1 MDIHLNSIT
10 TLKIDNFI
18 TMTDSINTKGTILLI
33 DDLPE
38 NLHLLNNLLIQLGY
52 TVRSATSGKMAL
64 KMLSVKLPDV
74 ILLDIKMPDMDGFQ
88 VCTVIKADERLRDIP
103 IIFISALNNATDKVK
118 AFTCGGGDYITK
130 PFQIEEIVVRIENQL
145 LIQRQKI
152 ALQQE
157 VKKRQETEEV
167 LYQSRALLS
176 NVLNSTLDGI
186 AALQSVRASQTG
198 EIEDFRCLVVNPAIA
213 QAFNRSRE
221 ELIGKLMLK
230 RFLKRINPSLFERVV
245 AVVETGEPLA
255 EDIYYPLGESS
266 WYHFA
271 AVKLGDGVALAV
283 RDVTARKNMELEL
296 QIANREL
303 RLLAH
308 LDGLT
313 KIANRR
319 CFDDFLQ
326 HQWRR
331 LSRSQQQLSLLM
343 LDVDFFKPYNDLYG
357 HQRGDDCLVD
367 IARTIQKIISRPTD
381 LIARYGGEEF
391 AIVLPETHQD
401 GAIVIAQIIIKAIQ
415 NLKIPH
421 QTSAISHYVTV
432 SIGIASMIPVL
443 DFSPDLLIEQ
453 SDQALYCAK
462 QQGRNSYCVQ
472 SCIT

>member
-1 MDIHLNSIT
+1 
-10 TLKIDNFI
+10 
-18 TMTDSINTKGTILLI
+18 MTDTKGTILLI

-52 TVRSATSGKMAL
+52 TVRSATSGKMAF
-64 KMLSVKLPDV
+64 KMLNVKLPDV
-74 ILLDIKMPDMDGFQ
+74 ILLDIKMPDMDGFE
-88 VCTVIKADERLRDIP
+88 VCTAIKADERLRNIP
-103 IIFISALNNATDKVK
+103 VIFISALDNAVDKVQ

-145 LIQRQKI
+145 LIHRQKI

-176 NVLNSTLDGI
+176 SVLNTTLDGI

-198 EIEDFRCLVVNPAIA
+198 EIEDFRCLVVNPVIA

-221 ELIGKLMLK
+221 ELIGKLVLK

-266 WYHFA
+266 WYHFT
-271 AVKLGDGVALAV
+271 AVKLGDGFAIAV

-319 CFDDFLQ
+319 CFDDFLE

-331 LSRSQQQLSLLM
+331 LSRTQQPLSLLM

-381 LIARYGGEEF
+381 LVARYGGEEF

-415 NLKIPH
+415 DLNIPH
-421 QTSAISHYVTV
+421 KASAITDCVTV

-443 DFSPDLLIEQ
+443 DFAPDCLVDL
-453 SDQALYCAK
+453 SDQALYSAK

-472 SCIT
+472 SNIT

>member
-1 MDIHLNSIT
+1 M
-10 TLKIDNFI
+10 IDV
-18 TMTDSINTKGTILLI
+18 TSTKGNILLI

-38 NLHLLNNLLIQLGY
+38 NLHLLNNLLTQLGY

-64 KMLSVKLPDV
+64 KMLNVNLPDV

-88 VCTVIKADERLRDIP
+88 VCTAIKADERWSDIP
-103 IIFISALNNATDKVK
+103 IIFISALDNAVDKVN
-118 AFTCGGGDYITK
+118 AFTCGGSDYITK
-130 PFQIEEIVVRIENQL
+130 PFQNEEMVVRIENQL

-176 NVLNSTLDGI
+176 SVLNTTLDGI
-186 AALQSVRASQTG
+186 AALQAVRASQTG
-198 EIEDFRCLVVNPAIA
+198 EIEDFRCLVVNPVIA

-221 ELIGKLMLK
+221 ELIGKLVLK
-230 RFLKRINPSLFERVV
+230 RFLQRINSSLFERVV

-271 AVKLGDGVALAV
+271 AVKLGDGFAIAV

-296 QIANREL
+296 QVANREL

-319 CFDDFLQ
+319 CFDDFFQ
-326 HQWRR
+326 QQWRR
-331 LSRSQQQLSLLM
+331 LARTQQPLSLLM
-343 LDVDFFKPYNDLYG
+343 LDVDFFKPYNDFYG
-357 HQRGDDCLVD
+357 HQRGDDCLLE
-367 IARTIQKIISRPTD
+367 IAQTIQKIISRPTD
-381 LIARYGGEEF
+381 LAARYGGEEF
-391 AIVLPETHQD
+391 IIALPETNEE
-401 GAIVIAQIIIKAIQ
+401 GAAVIAQIIINTIQ
-415 NLKIPH
+415 DLKIPH
-421 QTSAISHYVTV
+421 QASSIIDCVTV
-432 SIGIASMIPVL
+432 SIGITSMIPTM
-443 DFSPDLLIEQ
+443 DFSPECLIDQ
-453 SDQALYCAK
+453 ADQALYSAKDKGRNRYCAK
-462 QQGRNSYCVQ
+462 PLSN
-472 SCIT
+472 